1 MDFRAYHGVT
11 AGEHQAS
18 FEKLAGLGYRIVSL
32 SVYGDPGEARY
43 AAVWILR
50 SGPAWV
56 AVHSVDAVGY
66 QTFFNTHT
74 AQGYAPVLVSATGS
88 SGNAV
93 FAAVFEQGVTG
104 PWVARHGMLSG
115 LPAQVGT
122 FQHQNRVAAEA
133 RMVLRSV
140 TIYGSAADR
149 RYAAV
154 WQANPNYVKWHVH
167 PADTAAAY
175 QTTFDAETQLPGY
188 RLAGYRPAYI
198 ALPGDQNYCSVFK
211 DDVVGAWVARH
222 GLTGGEY
229 QKEFDIQT
237 AQGFYPICVQGG
249 GAGTDTRYAAIFAK
263 QDVPSVRHWTVEGTP
278 VPALAALDHSMQAFM
293 KENGVRAAQL
303 VVGKNGAIE
312 LARAYTWAEPGY
324 RVSRVSD
331 RFLLASCSKM
341 FLAAAV
347 QSLYDAGKLKP
358 TTLVYPLLGF
368 SRPADPR
375 SDKITM
381 QQLLDHTA
389 GYDDSPTG
397 SGFDPT
403 YSMRTIALALGLAQ
417 PVTKLEI
424 AKYMYGRPLDFTPG
438 AKSQYSNYG
447 YLLAGAV
454 VERVTGT
461 PYFTYVRQ
469 TLLQPADITQVRV
482 LSTRPAGR
490 TDDEAIAEDQ
500 GMGESPLDLTS
511 SLLVPSVYG
520 GDGEINEVGAP
531 NDGTG
536 ASAMAMVQFIHHH
549 AVWGNGPRVPGARAG
564 STPGASS
571 WAQSRA
577 DDVDWAYVINTRDWP
592 PGTTQTLDG
601 LQLAINRILDHAAI
615 R

>member
-1 MDFRAYHGVT
+1 MEFRAYHGVT

-18 FEKLAGLGYRIVSL
+18 FEKLSGLGYRMISL
-32 SVYGDPGEARY
+32 SVYGDPEDARY

-50 SGPAWV
+50 SGPPWV
-56 AVHSVDAVGY
+56 AVHGVDAAGY
-66 QTFFNTHT
+66 QAFFNTHT
-74 AQGYAPVLVSATGS
+74 AQGYAPVLVSATGG

-104 PWVARHGMLSG
+104 AWVARHGMLSG
-115 LPAQVGT
+115 LPMQLGT
-122 FQHQNRVAAEA
+122 FQYQNRAAAEA
-133 RMVLRSV
+133 RMVLRTV

-154 WQANPNYVKWHVH
+154 WQANPTYVKWHVH
-167 PADTAAAY
+167 AADTAAAY
-175 QTTFDAETQLPGY
+175 QTTFNAETQLPGY
-188 RLAGYRPAYI
+188 QLAGYRPAYVT
-198 ALPGDQNYCSVFK
+198 LSSDHNYCSVFK
-211 DDVVGAWVARH
+211 DDVVGPWVARH
-222 GLTGGEY
+222 DLSAAEY

-237 AQGFYPICVQGG
+237 AQGFYPVCVQGG
-249 GAGTDTRYAAIFAK
+249 GAGANTRYAAIFAK
-263 QDVPSVRHWTVEGTP
+263 QDVPSVRHWTVEGTS
-278 VPALAALDHSMQAFM
+278 VPALAAVDHTMQAFM

-303 VVGKNGAIE
+303 VVGKNGAIK
-312 LARAYTWAEPGY
+312 LAHAYTWAEPGY
-324 RVSRVSD
+324 RVIRVSD

-358 TTLVYPLLGF
+358 TTLVYPLLVF

-375 SDKITM
+375 SDQITM

-389 GYDDSPTG
+389 GYDASPTG

-438 AKSQYSNYG
+438 AKSQSAYSG

-454 VERVTGT
+454 IERVTGT

-482 LSTRPAGR
+482 FATRAVGR
-490 TDDEAIAEDQ
+490 SDDEAIAEDQ
-500 GMGESPLDLTS
+500 GMGESPLELTS

-536 ASAMAMVQFIHHH
+536 AAATALAQFIHHH
-549 AVWGNGPRVPGARAG
+549 AVWGNGPRNPGARAG

-577 DDVDWAYVINTRDWP
+577 DDIDWAYVINTRDWP
-592 PGTTQTLDG
+592 PGTTQSLDG
-601 LQLAINRILDHAAI
+601 LQTAINQILDHAAI